1 MLTNDQR
8 YAINVHDQ
16 IIAVQQTFKD
26 EKDQRRY
33 GSMSHKLPILIHT
46 AGLAQALAFV
56 ESRIAP
62 PDNNGKPK
70 QDPYRQLL
78 KDLDA
83 TILKSSS
90 SQQTFEVS
98 PGRLRLPKIAREASL
113 EKYIVLT
120 QQVLDAL
127 VWYKRYAQ
135 SILGVDASATIE
147 DDATEGNVGG
157 DKING

>member
-8 YAINVHDQ
+8 YAIDVHDQ
-16 IIAVQQTFKD
+16 VITVQQTFKD
-26 EKDQRRY
+26 EKDKRRY
-33 GSMSHKLPILIHT
+33 GSMSHKLPILIRT

-62 PDNNGKPK
+62 PDSNDKKK

-78 KDLDA
+78 KDLDT
-83 TILKSSS
+83 TILGPDS
-90 SQQTFEVS
+90 SQQEHESLQEEF
-98 PGRLRLPKIAREASL
+98 RLPKIAREAPL
-113 EKYIVLT
+113 EKYILLT